1 MQILI
6 ESKNGTRV
14 PVKLGNS
21 GLDKIKLDQLFKSG
35 KVYHVIKT
43 DKVEVIRISGH

>member
-1 MQILI
+1 MQMIL
-6 ESKNGTRV
+6 EKGDGTRV

-43 DKVEVIRISGH
+43 DKVEVIRISNH